1 MQRSAKEMASAPV
14 GVMIL
19 GRKRRGFD
27 QEWNQAICG
36 RALEVLRKLGFSTA
50 GAEAPVVDDATIKAA
65 LDAMRAAG
73 CQALVMLQ
81 PSMGHGQLA
90 LTVAQEWRDPVVL
103 WATPERPGDG
113 KVSSCSLVGQHLWG
127 SSLRQAGHA
136 FELVYGDPDDDA
148 LRAELVRAIAIAR
161 TAAVLRG
168 AKVGVIGTHAP
179 GFIDLAADPFLLRR
193 TLGVQLQ
200 PLSLPQFIER
210 VHAVAEE
217 SMRKDVERVLD
228 WKLPMRDVTADD
240 LGMNSRCYL
249 AMRELMA
256 EESLDAISI
265 QCWPE
270 LPNMIG
276 QWPYLAV
283 TRLSTE
289 GLAVSIEGDVD
300 GAIGS
305 LMNCHLGTGP
315 GFLTDWLEHDRNTI
329 YFWHPGM
336 APMDMCYAAGS
347 AGGPTLAKHFNIVK
361 PLVVDAAIR
370 ANEDATIARL
380 WRCDGRYHMTAF
392 EGRTVAPR
400 RKVTGNFVLVELAE
414 AEIRSGGDVPARFD
428 RLVHAGMPHHV
439 TLSLGKNAESLRRL
453 ARALKV
459 EWRA

>member
-1 MQRSAKEMASAPV
+1 MQRSARETASAPV

-27 QEWNQAICG
+27 QEWNQTICG
-36 RALEVLRKLGFSTA
+36 RAVEALRKLGYSTV
-50 GAEAPVVDDATIKAA
+50 GAETPVVDDATIKAA
-65 LDAMRAAG
+65 LDTIRAAG

-90 LTVAQEWRDPVVL
+90 LTVAQQWPDPLVL

-136 FELVYGDPDDDA
+136 FELVYGDPDDST
-148 LRAELVRAIAIAR
+148 LRAELARAIAIAR
-161 TAAVLRG
+161 TTTVLRG

-193 TLGVQLQ
+193 TLGVQLH
-200 PLSLPQFIER
+200 PLSLPQLIER
-210 VHAVAEE
+210 VHAIPEE
-217 SMRKDVERVLD
+217 TVRNDVNRVLEL
-228 WKLPMRDVTADD
+228 KLPMRDVTADD
-240 LGMNSRCYL
+240 LPMNSRVYL

-270 LPNMIG
+270 LPNTIG

-283 TRLSTE
+283 TRLGTE
-289 GLAVSIEGDVD
+289 GCAVSIEGDVD

-329 YFWHPGM
+329 FFWHPGM
-336 APMDMCYAAGS
+336 APMDMCYPMGG
-347 AGGPTLAKHFNIVK
+347 AGGPTLAKHFNIEK
-361 PLVVDAAIR
+361 PLVVDAQVR
-370 ANEDATIARL
+370 ADEEVTIARL
-380 WRCDGRYHMTAF
+380 WSCDDQYHMTAF

-400 RKVTGNFVLVELAE
+400 RKVTGNFVLVELSE
-414 AEIRSGGDVPARFD
+414 AEMLRGGDVPARFD

-439 TLSLGKNAESLRRL
+439 ILTLGKNAEALRRL

-459 EWRA
+459 EWWA